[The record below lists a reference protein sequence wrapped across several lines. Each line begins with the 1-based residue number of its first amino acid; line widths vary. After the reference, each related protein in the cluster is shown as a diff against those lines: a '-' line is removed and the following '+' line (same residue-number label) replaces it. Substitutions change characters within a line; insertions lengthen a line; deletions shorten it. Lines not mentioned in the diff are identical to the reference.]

1 MGSRLWT
8 LDVCGVT
15 SNMSISCTVVPP
27 RLASQVLHKGSKQME
42 ITGHEIGTVRSIV
55 HNFPAS
61 VPVPQLITGP
71 VGTGAVSDFCTCG
84 PSGLILAVG

>member
-15 SNMSISCTVVPP
+15 SNMSISGTVVPP
-27 RLASQVLHKGSKQME
+27 RLASQVLHKGSKE
-42 ITGHEIGTVRSIV
+42 VEDTGHDIGTAGSMV

-61 VPVPQLITGP
+61 VPQLITGP
-71 VGTGAVSDFCTCG
+71 FVTGAVSDFCTCG
-84 PSGLILAVG
+84 PSD

>member
-8 LDVCGVT
+8 LDVCGVS

-27 RLASQVLHKGSKQME
+27 RLASQVLHKRSKEME
-42 ITGHEIGTVRSIV
+42 VTGHEIGTVGSMV
-55 HNFPAS
+55 NNFPAS
-61 VPVPQLITGP
+61 VLRLITGP

-84 PSGLILAVG
+84 PSE